1 MTQRLLDMI
10 QYFGNESN
18 EGGIVGQ
25 KQRVA
30 EEDNEHQTGM
40 AATTQVRRAT
50 VTELAPTLVLHAK
63 KMQALFKGMYHWL
76 KDIGHITCQVI
87 HRLPDIYCP
96 SRLALF
102 VISENPFCKH
112 HESIDKVFQCLM

>member
-1 MTQRLLDMI
+1 MGCSNNHSLLPLVWQSFFSLLMTHLKDATASSLLGKWLIENDQTLLKQMTQRLLDLI

-50 VTELAPTLVLHAK
+50 VTELAPTLVL
-63 KMQALFKGMYHWL
+63 
-76 KDIGHITCQVI
+76 
-87 HRLPDIYCP
+87 
-96 SRLALF
+96 
-102 VISENPFCKH
+102 
-112 HESIDKVFQCLM
+112 